1 MNNSP
6 LIRTATES
14 DQESID
20 SFLNNAAAVHRHLD
34 WRSPLDWLG
43 NNNFLLSIENQQL
56 RGILICTAEPDEVH
70 WIRIF
75 ASHDFSAMESR
86 WQSLFNEF
94 LVRASLQAEPITVAA
109 IAYYEWMRELLEL
122 NQWLV
127 HQRVVQ
133 LKWAD
138 NRLGKLEKKWPE
150 ELTIR
155 PMSYKDLR
163 EVTRIDRECFP
174 FVWTQSQDV
183 ITRAFDQSSHTT
195 VAMLH
200 GEIVGFQISTSYR
213 SVAHLAR
220 LAVAR
225 KHQGQYIG
233 QALVHHMLKHF
244 SKPWIRE
251 ITVNTQ
257 QDNQVSLNL
266 YKKMGFIPTGEMYPI
281 YLYQK

>member
-1 MNNSP
+1 MNTDT

-20 SFLNNAAAVHRHLD
+20 SFLYNAAAVHRHLD
-34 WRSPLDWLG
+34 WRSPMDWLG
-43 NNNFLLSIENQQL
+43 NNNFLLELESRRL
-56 RGILICTAEPDEVH
+56 KGILICTAEPGEVH

-75 ASHDFSAMESR
+75 ASHDFSSMENR
-86 WQSLFNEF
+86 WQSLFSKF
-94 LVRASLQAEPITVAA
+94 LEHASLQAEPITVAA
-109 IAYYEWMRELLEL
+109 IAYFEWMRELLEL

-127 HQRVVQ
+127 HQKVVQ

-138 NRLGKLEKKWPE
+138 NRLGKLDKKWPE
-150 ELTIR
+150 ALVIR

-163 EVTRIDRECFP
+163 EVTRIDQECFP

-195 VAMLH
+195 VATLH

-220 LAVAR
+220 LAVSR

-233 QALVHHMLKHF
+233 QALVHYMLKHF
-244 SKPWIRE
+244 FKPWIRE